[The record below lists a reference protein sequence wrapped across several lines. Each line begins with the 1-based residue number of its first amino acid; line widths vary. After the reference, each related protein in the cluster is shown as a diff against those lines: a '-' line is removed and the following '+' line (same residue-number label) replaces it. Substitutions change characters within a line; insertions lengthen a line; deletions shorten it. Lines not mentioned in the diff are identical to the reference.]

1 MLGTSLYGT
10 PIGSPFNSPQL
21 FGQQQQPLQQLFQ
34 ILQAIPQQLQQ
45 LQQLQ
50 YIQSQQLQQL
60 QQLIQFVPQQ
70 LQQLQQVHQP
80 FGQLHASGFPT
91 ASPWGLSPQAFGA
104 QPAHLM

>member
-1 MLGTSLYGT
+1 MVSASLYGT
-10 PIGSPFNSPQL
+10 PTIGSPFSSPQL
-21 FGQQQQPLQQLFQ
+21 FGQQPLQQLLQ

-70 LQQLQQVHQP
+70 IHQLHQP
-80 FGQLHASGFPT
+80 FGQVQGSSLPLT
-91 ASPWGLSPQAFGA
+91 SPWGYSPQVFGA